1 MNELL
6 EPLRGALIGHG
17 VLLPLAMFVALGAAV
32 FVTASRLARHGD
44 TIADATGLGRF
55 WVGTLLLAAS
65 TSVPEVVT
73 DVNAALLGA
82 IDLGVG
88 DLMGSTLANMLILAM
103 LDLFYARR
111 RILDRVADGH
121 VLVGAIAIVLTTIAA
136 VAIGSRGFGRIGHVG
151 IESVVIVI
159 VYALG
164 MRVVYDRSCAA
175 APPPPEAVV
184 ATGAGTLRRAAL
196 GFGGTVVVLWL
207 LAPLVVIAADA
218 VSQEAGL
225 SQTLIGTLLVGFT
238 TSFPEI
244 AATIAAVRMGALDMA
259 VGNIFGSNA
268 FNMTVL
274 LAMDLAYAP
283 GPVLAAVA
291 PAAALA
297 AQFAVIAMAL
307 GIVGIQ
313 ARSGGRYGLLRIE
326 SLLIL
331 ATYVAGAMLLA
342 RAG

>member
-17 VLLPLAMFVALGAAV
+17 LLLPLMVFVTLGAAV
-32 FVTASRLARHGD
+32 FVTASRLAHHGD

-55 WVGTLLLAAS
+55 WIGTLLLAAS
-65 TSVPEVVT
+65 TSIPELVT
-73 DVNAALLGA
+73 DINAALLGA
-82 IDLGVG
+82 VDIGVG

-103 LDLFYARR
+103 LDLLYAKR

-121 VLVGAIAIVLTTIAA
+121 VLVGAIAIVLTMIAA
-136 VAIGSRGFGRIGHVG
+136 VAIDAGGLGRIGHIGVET
-151 IESVVIVI
+151 IVIVI

-164 MRVVYDRSCAA
+164 MRLVYDRSRSGV
-175 APPPPEAVV
+175 PPPPE
-184 ATGAGTLRRAAL
+184 GAAPAHGGALRRAIF
-196 GFGGTVVVLWL
+196 GFAGTVIVLWL

-218 VSQEAGL
+218 VAHEAGL
-225 SQTLIGTLLVGFT
+225 SQTLIGTLLVGVT

-268 FNMTVL
+268 FNMAIL
-274 LAMDLAYAP
+274 LPMDPAYTP
-283 GPVLAAVA
+283 GPVLATVS

-297 AQFAVIAMAL
+297 AQFAVVALAL

-313 ARSGGRYGLLRIE
+313 ARSGGRHGLLRLE

-331 ATYVAGAMLLA
+331 AIYVGAMVVLA
-342 RAG
+342 RSG

>member
-6 EPLRGALIGHG
+6 DPLRTALIGHG
-17 VLLPLAMFVALGAAV
+17 VLLPLAVFVALGAAV
-32 FVTASRLARHGD
+32 FVTASRLAHHGD
-44 TIADATGLGRF
+44 AIADATGVGRF

-65 TSVPEVVT
+65 TSVPEFVT
-73 DVNAALLGA
+73 DINAALLRA
-82 IDLGVG
+82 VDIGVG
-88 DLMGSTLANMLILAM
+88 DLMGSTLANMLILAA
-103 LDLFYARR
+103 LDLFYAKR
-111 RILDRVADGH
+111 RILDHVADGH
-121 VLVGAIAIVLTTIAA
+121 VLVGAIAIVLTTFAA
-136 VAIGSRGFGRIGHVG
+136 VAIGVGGFGRIGHGGVET
-151 IESVVIVI
+151 IVIVI
-159 VYALG
+159 GYALG
-164 MRVVYDRSCAA
+164 MRVVHDRSRADL
-175 APPPPEAVV
+175 PPPPEGV
-184 ATGAGTLRRAAL
+184 APAHAGALRRAAL

-218 VSQEAGL
+218 VAHEAGL

-244 AATIAAVRMGALDMA
+244 AATIAAVRMGAIDMA

-268 FNMTVL
+268 FNMTIL
-274 LAMDLAYAP
+274 LAMDLAYTP
-283 GPVLAAVA
+283 GPVLADVS
-291 PAAALA
+291 PAAVLA
-297 AQFAVIAMAL
+297 AQFAVVALAL

-331 ATYVAGAMLLA
+331 ATYAAGAVVLA